1 MPDLKFLKVETTVY
15 IDEDIHSLVDSS
27 PQLVHV
33 QKLSLDLT
41 TDDSDSD
48 FDFDATERPPSQCL
62 PVHDLLSLF
71 SNLQALDLRGLRWD
85 QNIFHI
91 LPTSLK
97 KLQMHLDLN
106 KVAVTPQTIR
116 QVFLQQN
123 KLCHWKFS
131 SLLYRWM
138 IITLRTGPYEKSG
151 WLPGMR

>member
-41 TDDSDSD
+41 TKDFD
-48 FDFDATERPPSQCL
+48 FDFDATERPPTQCL

-71 SNLQALDLRGLRWD
+71 SNLQDLDLRGLGWD

-123 KLCHWKFS
+123 KLLSLEIFKFNVQVDDNFFENRPIRKEWMA
-131 SLLYRWM
+131 SLDAL
-138 IITLRTGPYEKSG
+138 
-151 WLPGMR
+151 